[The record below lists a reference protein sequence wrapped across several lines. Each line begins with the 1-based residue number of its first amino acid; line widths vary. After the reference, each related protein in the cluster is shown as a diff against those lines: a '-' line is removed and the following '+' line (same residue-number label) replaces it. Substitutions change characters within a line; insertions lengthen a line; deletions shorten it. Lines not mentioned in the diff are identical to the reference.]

1 MSGQAFDEAAEEWL
15 IWSVFERSGYRFAS
29 RKRDQ
34 TKAGA
39 FSSEV
44 GSGSRQEN
52 ATQTKAGAFS
62 SEVGS
67 GSREENATKQKDTSM
82 IRFNRIGP
90 CSERPQEHL
99 ETGARA

>member
-52 ATQTKAGAFS
+52 AT
-62 SEVGS
+62 
-67 GSREENATKQKDTSM
+67 KQKLERFQAKWAAVRVKKTRPNKR
-82 IRFNRIGP
+82 IR
-90 CSERPQEHL
+90 
-99 ETGARA
+99 A